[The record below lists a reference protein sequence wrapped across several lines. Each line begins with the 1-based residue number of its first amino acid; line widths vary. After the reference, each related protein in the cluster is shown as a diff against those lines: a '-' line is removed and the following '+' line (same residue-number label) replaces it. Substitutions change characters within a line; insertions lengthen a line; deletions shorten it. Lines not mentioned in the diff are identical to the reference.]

1 VLDDIQ
7 NEVAKRVALL
17 LNGLS
22 DDDKERLIEGLTV
35 LRDSFAAALAQ
46 DPLLHHG

>member
-7 NEVAKRVALL
+7 NEVAKRIALL
-17 LNGLS
+17 LDGLS
-22 DDDKERLIEGLTV
+22 DEDKQRLIDGLTV

-46 DPLLHHG
+46 DPVLRHE